1 MCVCVFKE
9 HMMNL
14 CVVLVQEACW
24 CLFWPVL
31 VCILQTWAQ
40 TLGFYMN
47 QCRLHG
53 LVTRAFSWGSISWLS
68 WLEVLI
74 FLFEFVFCK
83 CSLTRQWS
91 CVPELEALVW
101 VTASLGWVLF
111 CFPLLTPPPRRTPET
126 CAPAPAMAAAFSPWK
141 GRLGVWNKSLLC
153 LRTGH
158 WYSCLHPG
166 VSLRY
171 LSGVTPLTQPSLRT
185 QSRSLLVWR
194 LQCSWG
200 LCGACCTCGRGDAWL
215 ALPSCCTEGSLC
227 RYSCAGRIVTLNSK

>member
-1 MCVCVFKE
+1 MGLLLELSVGVQYPDFPDLKSLSFCL
-9 HMMNL
+9 NL
-14 CVVLVQEACW
+14 CFVSAVWQDNGAASQNWKPWFGWLPPWDGFSSVLHCSHPHFVGPQRPA
-24 CLFWPVL
+24 LFL
-31 VCILQTWAQ
+31 
-40 TLGFYMN
+40 
-47 QCRLHG
+47 
-53 LVTRAFSWGSISWLS
+53 
-68 WLEVLI
+68 
-74 FLFEFVFCK
+74 
-83 CSLTRQWS
+83 
-91 CVPELEALVW
+91 
-101 VTASLGWVLF
+101 
-111 CFPLLTPPPRRTPET
+111 

-200 LCGACCTCGRGDAWL
+200 LCGACCACGRGDAWL
-215 ALPSCCTEGSLC
+215 TGPPQLLYRGLTLQVFLC
-227 RYSCAGRIVTLNSK
+227 RKDCNIE